1 MDLVALKPDVNKSY
15 FENKKSVS
23 VDSKKTWQY
32 YRQYYMLDQRKKIL
46 VLLLLIHKTQKKA
59 NEKVLK
65 KIKKKMVTYFDS
77 FVVKYILK

>member
-1 MDLVALKPDVNKSY
+1 
-15 FENKKSVS
+15 
-23 VDSKKTWQY
+23 
-32 YRQYYMLDQRKKIL
+32 MLDKRKKIL